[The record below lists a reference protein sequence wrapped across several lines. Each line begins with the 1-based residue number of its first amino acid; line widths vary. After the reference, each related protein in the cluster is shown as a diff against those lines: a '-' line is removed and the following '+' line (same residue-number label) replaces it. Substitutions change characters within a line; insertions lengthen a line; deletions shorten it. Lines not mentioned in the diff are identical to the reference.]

1 MYVTL
6 SQKLTLMYVT
16 LSQKLTLMYVTL
28 SQKLT
33 LMYVALSQKL
43 TLMYV
48 TLSKKYK
55 VDDNHKTN
63 IDTLEHFFVNCKL
76 MTAAAYKLQRT
87 SKT

>member
-1 MYVTL
+1 M
-6 SQKLTLMYVT
+6 SHCH
-16 LSQKLTLMYVTL
+16 
-28 SQKLT
+28 
-33 LMYVALSQKL
+33 
-43 TLMYV
+43 
-48 TLSKKYK
+48 KKYK